1 MSKKE
6 KTVRAWKDP
15 QFRAG
20 LTPDEKKNLPEHPA
34 GDGALDDDDLEKAAG
49 GLDLPVGSGG
59 WVCTLTTECGCPWGN

>member
-49 GLDLPVGSGG
+49 GWTFRWGREVGS
-59 WVCTLTTECGCPWGN
+59 VR